1 MRSRSGKKRV
11 RTNTR
16 APGVRSR
23 AIAAGPIHSRGPGPR
38 PTIETRICDYST
50 RRARPEPGRGY
61 PRGVSTSLRIKEMVV
76 TPLACPDPP
85 LLNHHGVHEPFFLR
99 AVVRLRTEDGLEG
112 IGEGPGGGLY
122 VQQLRASARHV
133 VGADAYH
140 LEALRV
146 LIRDP
151 HVFSTVEVA
160 LLDLIGKATNRSVTD
175 LLGGPARRQVPFA
188 AYLFFKEAGDD
199 EWGQA
204 LTPEELVRQAE
215 RFADLCGMRVFK
227 VKGGVLE
234 PDEEVAVVKLLR
246 KRFGPKAGLRID
258 PNAAWSV
265 ETSIRVA
272 EKLRSDDLEYLEDPT
287 SGIEGMSQV
296 ALHTPIPLST
306 NMCVTAFDHI
316 PTAFRA
322 RAVQVVLGDHHGWGG
337 LTAFRHLGVMCK
349 TLGWGLSQHSNSH
362 LGISF
367 AAMIHAGAAIPNLL
381 YASDTHYPWN
391 AASDVVC
398 ETSQF
403 AFKDGCVQ
411 LWDAPGLGISI
422 DEDRL
427 AAAAEAYTKRGS
439 A

>member
-1 MRSRSGKKRV
+1 M
-11 RTNTR
+11 
-16 APGVRSR
+16 
-23 AIAAGPIHSRGPGPR
+23 
-38 PTIETRICDYST
+38 
-50 RRARPEPGRGY
+50 
-61 PRGVSTSLRIKEMVV
+61 
-76 TPLACPDPP
+76 
-85 LLNHHGVHEPFFLR
+85 FLR
-99 AVVRLRTEDGLEG
+99 AIVRLRTADGLEG

-122 VQQLRASARHV
+122 VQQVKSAARHV

-140 LEALRV
+140 VEALRV
-146 LIRDP
+146 LIDNPR
-151 HVFSTVEVA
+151 VFSTIEVA

-234 PDEEVAVVKLLR
+234 PDEEVATVKLLR

-272 EKLRSDDLEYLEDPT
+272 EKLRDIDLEYLEDPT
-287 SGIEGMSQV
+287 AGIEGMSQV
-296 ALHTPIPLST
+296 AEHTPIPLST
-306 NMCVTAFDHI
+306 NMCVTEFEHV
-316 PTAFRA
+316 PQAFRS

-337 LTAFRHLGVMCK
+337 LNAFRHLGVMCK

-367 AAMIHAGAAIPNLL
+367 AAMIHAGAAIPNLI

-391 AASDVVC
+391 AASDVVK
-398 ETSQF
+398 ETELF
-403 AFKDGCVQ
+403 RFRDGCIE
-411 LWDAPGLGISI
+411 LWDRPGLGVTI
-422 DEDRL
+422 DEDKL
-427 AAAAEAYTKRGS
+427 AAAAEAYGQRGLLARDDVS
-439 A
+439 AMRERRPDWLPHMPKW